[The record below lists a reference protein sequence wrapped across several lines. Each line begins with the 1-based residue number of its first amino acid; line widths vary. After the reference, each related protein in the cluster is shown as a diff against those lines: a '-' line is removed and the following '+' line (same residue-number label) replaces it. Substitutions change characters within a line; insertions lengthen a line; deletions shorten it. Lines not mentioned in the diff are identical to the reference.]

1 MMSGSKYKGY
11 TLDYGDQTE
20 ECSVNVEEVL
30 NVITSFCNRG
40 T

>member
-11 TLDYGDQTE
+11 TLNDGDQAE